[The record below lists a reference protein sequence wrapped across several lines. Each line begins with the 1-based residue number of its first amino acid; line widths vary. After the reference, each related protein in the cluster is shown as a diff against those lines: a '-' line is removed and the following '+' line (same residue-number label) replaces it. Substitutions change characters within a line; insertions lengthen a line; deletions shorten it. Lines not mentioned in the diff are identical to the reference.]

1 MAKANGGRDRG
12 TKWIRWVARIWSLP
26 LMVYAL
32 LLLVGYAW
40 NWVTLGVAD
49 PYAVEGYPPTC
60 SST

>member
-1 MAKANGGRDRG
+1 MAKTNGGRDWG

-40 NWVTLGVAD
+40 NWVTRKQKLWESITGS
-49 PYAVEGYPPTC
+49 Y
-60 SST
+60 